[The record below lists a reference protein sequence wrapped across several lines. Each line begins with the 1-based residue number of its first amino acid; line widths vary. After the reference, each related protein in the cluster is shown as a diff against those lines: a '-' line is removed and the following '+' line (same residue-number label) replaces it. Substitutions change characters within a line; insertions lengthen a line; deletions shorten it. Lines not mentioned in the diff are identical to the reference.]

1 MLKFVIISILVIYL
15 IFRLI
20 GFAFRLM
27 FGAAYEQQRKAQQ
40 GRQQQYTEKRRAR
53 NSNLN
58 IDRKPN
64 GEKAKSGKDFRGGD
78 YVDYEEVKD

>member
-40 GRQQQYTEKRRAR
+40 GRQQQYTEKRRAP

-58 IDRKPN
+58 IDHKPN
-64 GEKAKSGKDFRGGD
+64 GEKAGKDFRGGD